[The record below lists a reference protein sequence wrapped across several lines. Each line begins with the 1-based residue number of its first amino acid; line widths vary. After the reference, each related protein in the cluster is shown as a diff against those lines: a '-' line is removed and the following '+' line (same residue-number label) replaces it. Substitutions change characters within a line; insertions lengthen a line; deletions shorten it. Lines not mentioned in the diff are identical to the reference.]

1 MTEAFAADVALLQT
15 RLATLPTDWQGK
27 ASILKL
33 QEANYNWRQME
44 WWAFY
49 FEYLCREALAD
60 EFAIPGERFGNVG
73 FDLKRSVNWDL
84 KSKAIKSD
92 DHQAILNDK
101 TAMQETIE
109 KYGEHGVVIALCD
122 VEYND
127 VERTFQAW
135 HSELKGGKSAYET
148 AREART
154 NVSRYRKTR
163 ALLTELL
170 VLRFAAN
177 DLENLDTMRQ
187 GRNSNGKPRREKY
200 LLNLDNVDDYLVE
213 RVTLKPVDIPTG
225 LAQPFPPHSPTRLK
239 PTENCPPNL
248 R

>member
-1 MTEAFAADVALLQT
+1 MTEAFKEDIALLKKL
-15 RLATLPTDWQGK
+15 LAAVSLDWDGK
-27 ASILKL
+27 ARILTL

-49 FEYLCREALAD
+49 FEYLCCVALKD
-60 EFAIPGERFGNVG
+60 VFTIPGDRFGNVG

-84 KSKAIKSD
+84 KSKAVKSD
-92 DHQAILNDK
+92 DHHAILNDK
-101 TAMQETIE
+101 EAMQLSIE

-127 VERTFQAW
+127 IDRTFQQW
-135 HSELKGGKSAYET
+135 HSELKGGKSKYEKE
-148 AREART
+148 RETRT

-170 VLRFAAN
+170 FLRFTAA
-177 DLENLDTMRQ
+177 DLENLGTMKQ

-200 LLNLDNVDDYLVE
+200 LLDLKSVNDYLVGQI
-213 RVTLKPVDIPTG
+213 VHVPLDVPTG
-225 LAQPFPPHSPTRLK
+225 LVQPFPQATRL
-239 PTENCPPNL
+239 P
-248 R
+248 